1 MSKLPTKK
9 KLERLWRKA
18 KKDKNKKSVSKDDV
32 TPNDGNAAS
41 IKNDQRTVSEASE
54 METVSYR
61 LPQATVD
68 PIPVTTIDKNDVN
81 DGTSVKARLVKETLK
96 HRLPKQKKKESS
108 TSTNNVTNG
117 KCTEST
123 VDNNSNSNNHSNTI
137 STINNNNSIP
147 IHPYHI
153 HQSLQSQESQTCR
166 LDAQQMA
173 QAKLLSRQQKP
184 RKIKNGVWKK
194 MDDLRKL
201 DGESDQVRHIS
212 ITDWNEWIQSR
223 EDMVSKESVLFT

>member
-32 TPNDGNAAS
+32 TPSDGNTAS

-54 METVSYR
+54 MEIVSYR

-123 VDNNSNSNNHSNTI
+123 VDNNSNSNKHSNTI